1 MAEDGKIVYKI
12 TVDDSGA
19 IVAAERAGK
28 KVKEKFED
36 ENKGPSLFE
45 KMMTGAAHRIG
56 AAFVDMAARAV
67 DGVKEI
73 TKAGVEFNAKMQKYQ
88 TAFTTLLGDA
98 QEAERVMAQIRQDAA
113 ATPFDVDGLTQAN
126 QLLISAGVSADD
138 ARNDVLNLANAIA
151 ATGGGNDELSRMAAN
166 LQQIRNT
173 GKATAVDIKQFAFA
187 GINIYGLLADYMG
200 VTTEQA
206 AEMDVT
212 YEQLAGALAHA
223 AEAGGMYAGALEAQ
237 AATFNGQISTLKDN
251 AEQLAGTLTEG
262 LFTTLA
268 ETALPMVN
276 DWINTIL
283 EAAQT
288 GGIEGAME
296 AAHGILS
303 SIITSL
309 VDNLPQMVD
318 AGMTMLE
325 GLLNGISNAIPD
337 ILPMAV
343 YIITTIVSSLIS
355 HLPELVA
362 VGFSL
367 LTAVLQGL
375 LQAFPQLWNGLD
387 QIIVSIWT
395 ALMSI
400 DWVSIGTNVV
410 NGIWAG
416 IVSLWDWLV
425 NMVHNAVTQ
434 LWTAAKDALGIHS
447 PSTKFAWI
455 AKMSVEGGVE
465 GWEDNEDELIRTVR
479 TVYGHVADTA
489 EDALITAPGI
499 DNPTTFPGLDS
510 IERNV
515 SFNLAA
521 TGSGGAR
528 EIIVPL
534 YINDREFARATAWD
548 MGEQLAWR
556 EV

>member
-19 IVAAERAGK
+19 IVAAERAGE
-28 KVKEKFED
+28 KVKDQFD
-36 ENKGPSLFE
+36 KGAGGSSLFE

-73 TKAGVEFNAKMQKYQ
+73 TKAGVEFNAKMQQYQ

-268 ETALPMVN
+268 ETTLPMVN

-288 GGIEGAME
+288 GGIEGALT
-296 AAHGILS
+296 AAGEILNSLITKLISALPDMVETGGTMLLSLLSGI
-303 SIITSL
+303 
-309 VDNLPQMVD
+309 VNNLPQIVV
-318 AGMTMLE
+318 AGSNLVVQLMAGITR
-325 GLLNGISNAIPD
+325 LL
-337 ILPMAV
+337 
-343 YIITTIVSSLIS
+343 
-355 HLPELVA
+355 
-362 VGFSL
+362 
-367 LTAVLQGL
+367 
-375 LQAFPQLWNGLD
+375 PQLITLAWDLVKAIFGTLYN
-387 QIIVSIWT
+387 V
-395 ALMSI
+395 
-400 DWVSIGTNVV
+400 DWSSVGANIV

-425 NMVHNAVTQ
+425 SSVRNALNQ
-434 LWTAAKDALGIHS
+434 LWEQAKAELGIHS

-499 DNPTTFPGLDS
+499 DNPTTFPGIDS

>member
-28 KVKEKFED
+28 KVKEKFDD

-73 TKAGVEFNAKMQKYQ
+73 TKAGVEFNAKMQQYQ

-138 ARNDVLNLANAIA
+138 ARKDVLNLANAIA

-262 LFTTLA
+262 LFATLA

-276 DWINTIL
+276 DWVNTIL

-288 GGIEGAME
+288 GGIEGALT
-296 AAHGILS
+296 AAGEILNSLITRLISALPDMVETGGTVLLSLLSGIINNIPQMTIAGNNLVVNL
-303 SIITSL
+303 ITGIVRL
-309 VDNLPQMVD
+309 LPQLITLAFQLVK
-318 AGMTMLE
+318 
-325 GLLNGISNAIPD
+325 AIWD
-337 ILPMAV
+337 TFYNTDWSSVGAN
-343 YIITTIVSSLIS
+343 II
-355 HLPELVA
+355 
-362 VGFSL
+362 
-367 LTAVLQGL
+367 
-375 LQAFPQLWNGLD
+375 
-387 QIIVSIWT
+387 
-395 ALMSI
+395 
-400 DWVSIGTNVV
+400 

-416 IVSLWDWLV
+416 FASLWDWLV
-425 NMVHNAVTQ
+425 SQVKNALNW
-434 LWTAAKDALGIHS
+434 LWTQAKAELGIAS
-447 PSTKFAWI
+447 PSKKFKYI
-455 AKMSVEGGVE
+455 GEMSVEGTAAGF
-465 GWEDNEDELIRTVR
+465 EDGEDELTRTVR
-479 TVYGHVADTA
+479 TIYADMANSA
-489 EDALITAPGI
+489 EDAFITTPGI
-499 DNPTTFPGLDS
+499 DNPTTFPGYDA

-515 SFNLAA
+515 SFDLAA
-521 TGSGGAR
+521 SGTGGAR